1 MNLFYGVCENHG
13 RVLVPENI
21 FNVAIESGSFKT
33 YDECCSECK
42 IAFKKTGHLIIKK
55 SKHKCGPKCE
65 AATSNKCECE
75 CGGKNHG
82 KLN

>member
-33 YDECCSECK
+33 YGECCSECK

-55 SKHKCGPKCE
+55 SKHKCQLLKIKSMFSD
-65 AATSNKCECE
+65 ALVYSFII
-75 CGGKNHG
+75 
-82 KLN
+82 